1 MRFFVSLEPGG
12 MAEKIGNRYE
22 SSWIT
27 YQLLK
32 LLDEKILYV
41 QVEPLGE
48 DEDAVDVIVGNLD
61 GSRELHQCKI
71 GNVSDNAWSI
81 ATLQSK
87 ELLAKGFQHILSG
100 SKCYKVVSRI
110 GFRLLEDICES
121 ARNSTESSSDFFEYQ
136 IQEISEERRK
146 LFSDLCTRL
155 GLNASEPDDLD
166 KAFQFFKAFE
176 ITQFNE
182 NDIDNELFT
191 LMAEKLIYQPSI
203 QLIHFLQTYP
213 AKCEKLR
220 TLITSHSLKTD
231 LEAHQFSFKTYP
243 SDPNISSVI
252 AALNDEFDHSI
263 EPYLISQ
270 QNIQRPEFST
280 TLDTVNN
287 SPITIIKADAGVGKS
302 AFLLDLK
309 KHYVRSGTI
318 VLPIRLDRRVPEK
331 NLDQFGK
338 DLGFP
343 YSPIACLEKYGKG
356 QEIIILLDQL
366 DALRW
371 TALHSSNALDIC
383 IKMVKEILLLRQHAN
398 ANIKIIMAT
407 RNFEFED
414 DVRLKN
420 WISGLNN
427 DVKQIELK
435 LFESDQIK
443 PYVSQ
448 FEDYDHL
455 NNEQKNILRIPL
467 WLGIYINLA
476 NDLGCAPKFTSK
488 LDLIKGF
495 LDNRFEQLNE
505 SYGIFTADSEDLFNE
520 IIDLM
525 NHSNKLSISSTQLS
539 NGSSKIKRAM
549 ISVGLLSEQNREIS
563 FRHQAIYDYAI
574 GRKLY
579 LLGRTSTENF
589 INELG
594 TRNQQTLLKREH
606 LRYALAMLYE
616 ENENTFCNCIDA
628 VLYHPEIRFHLK
640 SLVFSVLRHIENFKF
655 PLKKLI
661 NKIIDDAEL
670 APNFIRLSC
679 SGTPALVQYL
689 SENHYLSDWLEENG
703 DTQSKALELLSSV
716 SDKAPN
722 LLINELSKF
731 MNQSPE
737 WNQKIYNC
745 LCWNMK
751 NDSDELFDF
760 RMQLIKVGTNS
771 HYIFWDDLTK
781 EYPLRALHLLELMCN
796 EEFHASLNS
805 REEWSDYDTECVE
818 KLAESHSLDVLKVFL
833 PFLDQYFSEPINE
846 DFDTYKWSNEYGT
859 REPLE
864 TFIYKALFILII
876 KASQHMA
883 LQSTELFQLLSPFKK
898 NQNLIFNRIFANAL
912 LNIDI
917 SYADEAIEWLLDNPN
932 DKFKLG
938 NDFEEPVW
946 KLAGKLIEKFSPH
959 CSLNNFEHLQDKIYN
974 SPSDYDLDQ
983 IKWRLEATRKNY
995 YSPYWGKTQYYL
1007 LPKLDLSRISIQTVR
1022 LIGVLNRKFEKYTD
1036 DDLCSKVNSWGGF
1049 VTSPIKTHISNK
1061 AWKKLIISDPNK
1073 FNANR
1078 FKKDCA
1084 EASIHQFS
1092 NTFRS
1097 AVNAE
1102 PKRFAEF
1109 SLTLPTHIHQDYVD
1123 ALFSGLSENNIDQV
1137 PEHLKEHWTPCPIEL
1152 IEQVIDHFTTTDYSR
1167 ELESLLSS
1175 RVQLFSPKYI
1185 ALLEDIAK
1193 HSNDPKSNKLNIYRT
1208 GHSDQLDEIS
1218 SKDLFGN
1225 TINCTR
1231 GRAYRSI
1238 AQKFWEDQEYAV
1250 SHKYLI
1256 ENALKDEH
1264 AAVRMA
1270 TANLLLPMYNYDRNY
1285 AFQKFIELC
1294 QKDIRNT
1301 LSHGYHYY
1309 FNNAFSSEFKEL
1321 FISLVQTMLNSHFE
1335 DVRKEGHKQVIAR
1348 WLFNDLFEVELQQGL
1363 ESKNTE
1369 NLLGYASVINQLL
1382 GDNTKGYDH
1391 TRLKSVFEILV
1402 SADNEDVLKKMGSF
1416 FNQKFWSKQYAKEFF
1431 GIYVHSKALNHN
1443 VYNVLHS
1450 IEESSIG
1457 MAQFS
1462 DLIIIMIQNILKL
1475 KTQELMNNLDTN
1487 AITRVI
1493 QQLYDQAENDDDDET
1508 LGYCLDM
1515 WDELLASNHSFIR
1528 NMTEKLDGGL
1538 LA

>member
-1 MRFFVSLEPGG
+1 MRIFVSLEPGG
-12 MAEKIGNRYE
+12 LAEKIGNRYE

-27 YQLLK
+27 FQLLR
-32 LLDEKILYV
+32 LLDEKISFV
-41 QVEPLGE
+41 QVEPLGD
-48 DEDAVDVIVGNLD
+48 DEDAVDVIIGNLD
-61 GSRELHQCKI
+61 GSKEHHQCKI
-71 GNVSDNAWSI
+71 GEKSVEAWTV
-81 ATLQSK
+81 ATLESK
-87 ELLAKGFQHILSG
+87 KLLTKGFEHILSG
-100 SKCYKVVSRI
+100 SKSYKVISRI

-121 ARNSTESSSDFFEYQ
+121 ARNSTGSSSDFFEHQ
-136 IQEISEERRK
+136 IKDISQDRIK
-146 LFSDLCTRL
+146 LFDELCYRL
-155 GLNASEPDDLD
+155 KLDQTNLRDLD
-166 KAFQFFKAFE
+166 KALLFLQSFE
-176 ITQFNE
+176 IIKFNE
-182 NDIDNELFT
+182 DDTDHELC
-191 LMAEKLIYQPSI
+191 LLLAEKLVYEPAVH
-203 QLIHFLQTYP
+203 LVHFLQTYP
-213 AKCEKLR
+213 VKNNKLR
-220 TLITSHSLKTD
+220 IPITTHLLKTD
-231 LEAHQFSFKTYP
+231 LETHRFSFRPSP
-243 SDPNISSVI
+243 SDPHTSSVI
-252 AALNDEFDHSI
+252 ATLNDEFDHSI

-270 QNIQRPEFST
+270 QNIQRPEFNT

-309 KHYVRSGTI
+309 KHYVRFGTI

-398 ANIKIIMAT
+398 TNIKIIMAT

-505 SYGIFTADSEDLFNE
+505 SYGVSTADSEDLFNE

-525 NHSNKLSISSTQLS
+525 NHSNKLSISLTQLS

-594 TRNQQTLLKREH
+594 SRNQQTLLKREH

-640 SLVFSVLRHIENFKF
+640 SLVFSVLRHIENFKA

-670 APNFIRLSC
+670 AHHFIRLSC

-689 SENHYLSDWLEENG
+689 SESHYLSDWLDEDG

-716 SDKAPN
+716 SDKTPN

-731 MNQSPE
+731 VNQSSE

-760 RMQLIKVGTNS
+760 RIQLIKAGTNS

-781 EYPLRALHLLELMCN
+781 QHPLRALYLLELMCD
-796 EEFHASLNS
+796 EEFHARLNS
-805 REEWSDYDTECVE
+805 REKWSDYDTECVE

-833 PFLDQYFSEPINE
+833 PFLDQYFAKPLIEE
-846 DFDTYKWSNEYGT
+846 FDAYKWSEEYAT
-859 REPLE
+859 RTSLE
-864 TFIYKALFILII
+864 TFIYKALFTLIS
-876 KASQHMA
+876 KASQNMA
-883 LQSTELFQLLSPFKK
+883 LKSTELFQLLSPFKK

-912 LNIDI
+912 VYIDI
-917 SYADEAIEWLLDNPN
+917 NYADEVVEWLLDNPAHKLKLAN
-932 DKFKLG
+932 DS
-938 NDFEEPVW
+938 EEPVW
-946 KLAGKLIEKFSPH
+946 KLAGKLIKKYSPH
-959 CSLNNFEHLQDKIYN
+959 CSLNNFELLQDVIYN
-974 SPSDYDLDQ
+974 SPSDYGVDQ

-1007 LPKLDLSRISIQTVR
+1007 LPKLDPSRISNETAQ

-1036 DDLCSKVNSWGGF
+1036 DDFCSKINSWGGI
-1049 VTSPIKTHISNK
+1049 VTSPIRTHISNK
-1061 AWKKLIISDPNK
+1061 AWKKLITSDPNK
-1073 FNANR
+1073 FKANS
-1078 FKKDCA
+1078 FKKDCT

-1109 SLTLPTHIHQDYVD
+1109 SLTLPTHIHQDYID
-1123 ALFSGLSENNIDQV
+1123 ALYSGLSENNLDQV
-1137 PEHLKEHWTPCPIEL
+1137 PEHLKEYWAPCPIDL
-1152 IEQVIDHFTTTDYSR
+1152 IEQVIDHFSTTTYPR
-1167 ELESLLSS
+1167 ELQRLLSG
-1175 RVQLFSPKYI
+1175 RTKLLSPKHI
-1185 ALLEDIAK
+1185 ELLEDIAK
-1193 HSNDPKSNKLNIYRT
+1193 LADDPLPNSLNIHT
-1208 GHSDQLDEIS
+1208 VGHPDKLDEIS
-1218 SKDLFGN
+1218 SHDLFGN

-1231 GRAYRSI
+1231 GSAYRGL
-1238 AQKFWEDQEYAV
+1238 AEKFWDDQEYAV
-1250 SHKYLI
+1250 SHKYII
-1256 ENALKDEH
+1256 ENALNDEH

-1270 TANLLLPMYNYDRNY
+1270 TADLLLPMYNYDRDY

-1294 QKDIRNT
+1294 QKDIRNA

-1309 FNNAFSSEFKEL
+1309 FNNAFSNEFKEP
-1321 FISLVQTMLNSHFE
+1321 FIALVKMMLNSSFQ

-1348 WLFNDLFEVELQQGL
+1348 WLFNDLFEEELQKSL
-1363 ESKNTE
+1363 DSKNQE
-1369 NLLGYASVINQLL
+1369 SLL
-1382 GDNTKGYDH
+1382 GD
-1391 TRLKSVFEILV
+1391 
-1402 SADNEDVLKKMGSF
+1402 M
-1416 FNQKFWSKQYAKEFF
+1416 
-1431 GIYVHSKALNHN
+1431 
-1443 VYNVLHS
+1443 
-1450 IEESSIG
+1450 
-1457 MAQFS
+1457 
-1462 DLIIIMIQNILKL
+1462 
-1475 KTQELMNNLDTN
+1475 
-1487 AITRVI
+1487 
-1493 QQLYDQAENDDDDET
+1493 
-1508 LGYCLDM
+1508 C
-1515 WDELLASNHSFIR
+1515 
-1528 NMTEKLDGGL
+1528 
-1538 LA
+1538 

>member
-1 MRFFVSLEPGG
+1 MSLEPGG
-12 MAEKIGNRYE
+12 LAEKIGNRYE

-27 YQLLK
+27 FQLLR
-32 LLDEKILYV
+32 LLDEKISFV
-41 QVEPLGE
+41 QVEPLGD
-48 DEDAVDVIVGNLD
+48 DEDAVDVIIGNLD
-61 GSRELHQCKI
+61 GSKEHHQCKI
-71 GNVSDNAWSI
+71 GEKSVEAWTV
-81 ATLQSK
+81 ATLESK
-87 ELLAKGFQHILSG
+87 KLLTKGFEHILSG
-100 SKCYKVVSRI
+100 SKSYKVISRI

-121 ARNSTESSSDFFEYQ
+121 ARNSTGSSSDFFEHQ
-136 IQEISEERRK
+136 IKDISQDRIK
-146 LFSDLCTRL
+146 LFDELCYRL
-155 GLNASEPDDLD
+155 KLDQTNLRDLD
-166 KAFQFFKAFE
+166 KALLFLQSFE
-176 ITQFNE
+176 IIKFNE
-182 NDIDNELFT
+182 DDTDHELC
-191 LMAEKLIYQPSI
+191 LLLAEKLVYEPAVH
-203 QLIHFLQTYP
+203 LVHFLQTYP
-213 AKCEKLR
+213 VKNNKLR
-220 TLITSHSLKTD
+220 IPITTHLLKTD
-231 LEAHQFSFKTYP
+231 LETHRFSFRPSP
-243 SDPNISSVI
+243 SDPHTSSVI
-252 AALNDEFDHSI
+252 ATLNDEFDHSI

-270 QNIQRPEFST
+270 QNIQRPEFNT

-309 KHYVRSGTI
+309 KHYVRFGTI

-398 ANIKIIMAT
+398 TNIKIIMAT

-505 SYGIFTADSEDLFNE
+505 SYGVSTADSEDLFNE

-525 NHSNKLSISSTQLS
+525 NHSNKLSISLTQLS

-594 TRNQQTLLKREH
+594 SRNQQTLLKREH

-640 SLVFSVLRHIENFKF
+640 SLVFSVLRHIENFKA

-670 APNFIRLSC
+670 AHHFIRLSC

-689 SENHYLSDWLEENG
+689 SESHYLSDWLDEDG

-716 SDKAPN
+716 SDKTPN

-731 MNQSPE
+731 VNQSSE

-760 RMQLIKVGTNS
+760 RIQLIKAGTNS

-781 EYPLRALHLLELMCN
+781 QHPLRALYLLELMCD
-796 EEFHASLNS
+796 EEFHARLNS
-805 REEWSDYDTECVE
+805 REKWSDYDTECVE

-833 PFLDQYFSEPINE
+833 PFLDQYFAKPLIEE
-846 DFDTYKWSNEYGT
+846 FDAYKWSEEYAT
-859 REPLE
+859 RTSLE
-864 TFIYKALFILII
+864 TFIYKALFTLIS
-876 KASQHMA
+876 KASQNMA
-883 LQSTELFQLLSPFKK
+883 LKSTELFQLLSPFKK

-912 LNIDI
+912 VYIDI
-917 SYADEAIEWLLDNPN
+917 NYADEVVEWLLDNPAHKLKLAN
-932 DKFKLG
+932 DS
-938 NDFEEPVW
+938 EEPVW
-946 KLAGKLIEKFSPH
+946 KLAGKLIKKYSPH
-959 CSLNNFEHLQDKIYN
+959 CSLNNFELLQDVIYN
-974 SPSDYDLDQ
+974 SPSDYGVDQ

-1007 LPKLDLSRISIQTVR
+1007 LPKLDPSRISNETAQ

-1036 DDLCSKVNSWGGF
+1036 DDFCSKINSWGGI
-1049 VTSPIKTHISNK
+1049 VTSPIRTHISNK
-1061 AWKKLIISDPNK
+1061 AWKKLITSDPNK
-1073 FNANR
+1073 FKANS
-1078 FKKDCA
+1078 FKKDCT

-1109 SLTLPTHIHQDYVD
+1109 SLTLPTHIHQDYID
-1123 ALFSGLSENNIDQV
+1123 ALYSGLSENNLDQV
-1137 PEHLKEHWTPCPIEL
+1137 PEHLKEYWAPCPIDL
-1152 IEQVIDHFTTTDYSR
+1152 IEQVIDHFSTTTYPR
-1167 ELESLLSS
+1167 ELQRLLSG
-1175 RVQLFSPKYI
+1175 RTKLLSPKHI
-1185 ALLEDIAK
+1185 ELLEDIAK
-1193 HSNDPKSNKLNIYRT
+1193 LADDPLPNSLNIHT
-1208 GHSDQLDEIS
+1208 VGHPDKLDEIS
-1218 SKDLFGN
+1218 SHDLFGN

-1231 GRAYRSI
+1231 GSAYRGL
-1238 AQKFWEDQEYAV
+1238 AEKFWDDQEYAV
-1250 SHKYLI
+1250 SHKYII
-1256 ENALKDEH
+1256 ENALNDEH

-1270 TANLLLPMYNYDRNY
+1270 TADLLLPMYNYDRDY

-1294 QKDIRNT
+1294 QKDIRNA

-1309 FNNAFSSEFKEL
+1309 FNNAFSNEFKEP
-1321 FISLVQTMLNSHFE
+1321 FIALVKMMLNSSFQ

-1348 WLFNDLFEVELQQGL
+1348 WLFNDLFEEELQKSL
-1363 ESKNTE
+1363 DSKNQE
-1369 NLLGYASVINQLL
+1369 SLL
-1382 GDNTKGYDH
+1382 GD
-1391 TRLKSVFEILV
+1391 
-1402 SADNEDVLKKMGSF
+1402 M
-1416 FNQKFWSKQYAKEFF
+1416 
-1431 GIYVHSKALNHN
+1431 
-1443 VYNVLHS
+1443 
-1450 IEESSIG
+1450 
-1457 MAQFS
+1457 
-1462 DLIIIMIQNILKL
+1462 
-1475 KTQELMNNLDTN
+1475 
-1487 AITRVI
+1487 
-1493 QQLYDQAENDDDDET
+1493 
-1508 LGYCLDM
+1508 C
-1515 WDELLASNHSFIR
+1515 
-1528 NMTEKLDGGL
+1528 
-1538 LA
+1538 

>member
-1 MRFFVSLEPGG
+1 MSLEPGG
-12 MAEKIGNRYE
+12 LAEKIGNRYE

-27 YQLLK
+27 FQLLR
-32 LLDEKILYV
+32 LLDEKISFV
-41 QVEPLGE
+41 QVEPLGD
-48 DEDAVDVIVGNLD
+48 DEDAVDVIIGNLD
-61 GSRELHQCKI
+61 GSKEHHQCKI
-71 GNVSDNAWSI
+71 GEKSVEAWTV
-81 ATLQSK
+81 ATLESK
-87 ELLAKGFQHILSG
+87 KLLTKGFEHILSG
-100 SKCYKVVSRI
+100 SKSYKVISRI

-121 ARNSTESSSDFFEYQ
+121 ARNSTGSSSDFFEHQ
-136 IQEISEERRK
+136 IKDISQDRIK
-146 LFSDLCTRL
+146 LFDELCYRL
-155 GLNASEPDDLD
+155 KLDQTNLRDLD
-166 KAFQFFKAFE
+166 KALLFLQSFE
-176 ITQFNE
+176 IIKFNE
-182 NDIDNELFT
+182 DDTDHELC
-191 LMAEKLIYQPSI
+191 LLLAEKLVYEPAVH
-203 QLIHFLQTYP
+203 LVHFLQTYP
-213 AKCEKLR
+213 VKNNKLR
-220 TLITSHSLKTD
+220 IPITTHLLKTD
-231 LEAHQFSFKTYP
+231 LETHRFSFRPSP
-243 SDPNISSVI
+243 SDPHTSSVI
-252 AALNDEFDHSI
+252 ATLNDEFDHSI

-270 QNIQRPEFST
+270 KNIQRPEFNT

-309 KHYVRSGTI
+309 KHYVRFGTI

-398 ANIKIIMAT
+398 TNIKIIMAT

-505 SYGIFTADSEDLFNE
+505 SYGVSTADSEDLFNE

-525 NHSNKLSISSTQLS
+525 NHSNKLSISLTQLS

-594 TRNQQTLLKREH
+594 SRNQQTLLKREH

-640 SLVFSVLRHIENFKF
+640 SLVFSVLRHIENFKA

-670 APNFIRLSC
+670 AHHFIRLSC

-689 SENHYLSDWLEENG
+689 SESHYLSDWLDEDG

-716 SDKAPN
+716 SDKTPN

-731 MNQSPE
+731 VNQSSE

-760 RMQLIKVGTNS
+760 RIQLIKAGTNS

-781 EYPLRALHLLELMCN
+781 QHPLRALYLLELMCD
-796 EEFHASLNS
+796 EEFHARLNS
-805 REEWSDYDTECVE
+805 REKWSDYDTECVE

-833 PFLDQYFSEPINE
+833 PFLDQYFAKPLIEE
-846 DFDTYKWSNEYGT
+846 FDAYKWSEEYAT
-859 REPLE
+859 RTSLE
-864 TFIYKALFILII
+864 TFIYKALFTLIS
-876 KASQHMA
+876 KASQNMA
-883 LQSTELFQLLSPFKK
+883 LKSTELFQLLSPFKK

-912 LNIDI
+912 VYIDI
-917 SYADEAIEWLLDNPN
+917 NYADEVVEWLLDNPAHKLKLAN
-932 DKFKLG
+932 DS
-938 NDFEEPVW
+938 EEPVW
-946 KLAGKLIEKFSPH
+946 KLAGKLIKKYSPH
-959 CSLNNFEHLQDKIYN
+959 CSLNNFELLQDVIYN
-974 SPSDYDLDQ
+974 SPSDYGVDQ
-983 IKWRLEATRKNY
+983 IKWRLEETRKNY

-1007 LPKLDLSRISIQTVR
+1007 LPKLDPSRISNETAQ

-1036 DDLCSKVNSWGGF
+1036 DDFCSKINSWGGI
-1049 VTSPIKTHISNK
+1049 VTSPIRTHISNK
-1061 AWKKLIISDPNK
+1061 AWKKLITSDPNK
-1073 FNANR
+1073 FKANS
-1078 FKKDCA
+1078 FKKDCT

-1109 SLTLPTHIHQDYVD
+1109 SLTLPTHIHQDYID
-1123 ALFSGLSENNIDQV
+1123 ALYSGLSENNLDQV
-1137 PEHLKEHWTPCPIEL
+1137 PEHLKEYWAPCPIDL
-1152 IEQVIDHFTTTDYSR
+1152 IEQVIDHFSTTTYPR
-1167 ELESLLSS
+1167 ELQRLLSG
-1175 RVQLFSPKYI
+1175 RTKLLSPKHI
-1185 ALLEDIAK
+1185 ELLEDIAK
-1193 HSNDPKSNKLNIYRT
+1193 LADDPLPNSLNIHT
-1208 GHSDQLDEIS
+1208 VGHPDKLDEIS
-1218 SKDLFGN
+1218 SHDLFGN

-1231 GRAYRSI
+1231 GSAYRGL
-1238 AQKFWEDQEYAV
+1238 AEKFWDDQEYAV
-1250 SHKYLI
+1250 SHKYII
-1256 ENALKDEH
+1256 ENALNDEH

-1270 TANLLLPMYNYDRNY
+1270 TADLLLPMYNYDRDY

-1294 QKDIRNT
+1294 QKDIRNA

-1309 FNNAFSSEFKEL
+1309 FNNAFSNEFKEP
-1321 FISLVQTMLNSHFE
+1321 FIALVKMMLNSSFQ

-1348 WLFNDLFEVELQQGL
+1348 WLFNDLFEEELQKSL
-1363 ESKNTE
+1363 DSKNQE
-1369 NLLGYASVINQLL
+1369 SLLGYASVITQFL
-1382 GDNTKGYDH
+1382 GDDTKGYDH
-1391 TRLKSVFEILV
+1391 SKMKQIFEILV
-1402 SADNEDVLKKMGSF
+1402 NSKNEEILKKMGRF
-1416 FNQKFWSKQYAKEFF
+1416 FNQKFWSKRYAREFF
-1431 GIYVHSKALNHN
+1431 KMYIQSNALDHN

-1450 IEESSIG
+1450 IEGNSIG

-1462 DLIIIMIQNILKL
+1462 DLIIIMIKNILKL
-1475 KTQELMNNLDTN
+1475 KTQDLMSNLDTD

-1528 NMTEKLDGGL
+1528 NMTEKLDQGL
-1538 LA
+1538 LN

>member
-1 MRFFVSLEPGG
+1 MSLEPGG

-27 YQLLK
+27 FQLFR
-32 LLDEKILYV
+32 LLDEKISYV
-41 QVEPLGE
+41 QVEPVGE

-61 GSRELHQCKI
+61 GSKEHHQCKI
-71 GNVSDNAWSI
+71 GQKSVEAWTI
-81 ATLQSK
+81 ATLESK
-87 ELLAKGFQHILSG
+87 ELLTKGFEHILSG
-100 SKCYKVVSRI
+100 SKSYKVISRI

-121 ARNSTESSSDFFEYQ
+121 SRNSTDSSLDFFEHQ
-136 IQEISEERRK
+136 IKISHDRIK
-146 LFSDLCTRL
+146 LFDELCKRL
-155 GLNASEPDDLD
+155 KLDQSKSEDLD
-166 KAFQFFKAFE
+166 KALHFLKCFE
-176 ITQFNE
+176 IRQFNE
-182 NDIDNELFT
+182 DDTDHEMCIL
-191 LMAEKLIYQPSI
+191 LAEKLVYGPPIH
-203 QLIHFLQTYP
+203 LVHFLQTYP
-213 AKCEKLR
+213 VKCNKLR
-220 TLITSHSLKTD
+220 EKITTHLLKTN
-231 LEAHQFSFKTYP
+231 LENQSFTFRPSP
-243 SDPNISSVI
+243 SDPHTSSVI
-252 AALNDEFDHSI
+252 RTLNDEFDQSI
-263 EPYLISQ
+263 EPYLISLN
-270 QNIQRPEFST
+270 NIHRTEFTST
-280 TLDTVNN
+280 VDAINS
-287 SPITIIKADAGVGKS
+287 SPITLIKADAGVGKS
-302 AFLLDLK
+302 VFLFHLK
-309 KHYVRSGTI
+309 KHFIRSGAI
-318 VLPIRLDRRVPEK
+318 ILPIRLDRRVPEK
-331 NLDQFGK
+331 NINQFGE
-338 DLGFP
+338 DLGFSC
-343 YSPIACLEKYGKG
+343 SPIYCLEKYSLG
-356 QEIIILLDQL
+356 QEVVVILDQL

-383 IKMVKEILLLRQHAN
+383 MTMVKEILLLRNHTN

-407 RNFEFED
+407 RNFELED
-414 DVRLKN
+414 DVRLKG
-420 WISGLNN
+420 WVSGLKN

-443 PYVSQ
+443 PYISQ
-448 FEDYDHL
+448 FEDYDKL
-455 NNEQKNILRIPL
+455 SDEQKNILRIPL

-488 LDLIKGF
+488 LDLIKVF

-505 SYGIFTADSEDLFNE
+505 SYGISTADSEDLFNE

-616 ENENTFCNCIDA
+616 KNENTFCNCIDA

-689 SENHYLSDWLEENG
+689 SESHYLSDWLDEDG

-716 SDKAPN
+716 SDKTPN

-731 MNQSPE
+731 VNQSSE

-751 NDSDELFDF
+751 NDSDELSDF
-760 RMQLIKVGTNS
+760 RIQLIKAGTNS

-781 EYPLRALHLLELMCN
+781 QHPLRALYLLELMCD
-796 EEFHASLNS
+796 EEFHARLNS
-805 REEWSDYDTECVE
+805 REKWSDYDTECVE
-818 KLAESHSLDVLKVFL
+818 KLADSHSLDVLKVFL
-833 PFLDQYFSEPINE
+833 PFLNRYFAKPLIDE
-846 DFDTYKWSNEYGT
+846 FDAYKWSEEYAT
-859 REPLE
+859 RTSLE
-864 TFIYKALFILII
+864 TFIYKALFTLVI
-876 KASQHMA
+876 KATQNMA
-883 LQSTELFQLLSPFKK
+883 LQSTELFQLLIPLK
-898 NQNLIFNRIFANAL
+898 NNSNLIFNRIYANAL
-912 LNIDI
+912 LNLDIDH
-917 SYADEAIEWLLDNPN
+917 ADFVIEWLLDNSIG
-932 DKFKLG
+932 KFKLG
-938 NDFEEPVW
+938 NDNEEPVW

-959 CSLNNFEHLQDKIYN
+959 CNQKNFEQLENTIYYF
-974 SPSDYDLDQ
+974 PPDYELEE
-983 IKWRLEATRKNY
+983 IRWRLEATRTNRY
-995 YSPYWGKTQYYL
+995 IPYWGKTQYHL
-1007 LPKLDLSRISIQTVR
+1007 LPKLDLSRISKMSKQ
-1022 LIGVLNRKFEKYTD
+1022 LITILNRKYEDYTEND
-1036 DDLCSKVNSWGGF
+1036 FCHKSNSMAGF
-1049 VTSPIKTHISNK
+1049 VRSPIKNYFMLSNK
-1061 AWKKLIISDPNK
+1061 AWKKLITSAVDKFSDTK
-1073 FNANR
+1073 FRA
-1078 FKKDCA
+1078 DCT

-1092 NTFRS
+1092 NNFRS
-1097 AVNAE
+1097 VVNAE
-1102 PKRFAEF
+1102 PKRFTEF
-1109 SLTLPTHIHQDYVD
+1109 SLTLPTHIHQDYID

-1137 PEHLKEHWTPCPIEL
+1137 PEHLKEHWAPCPIEL
-1152 IEQVIDHFTTTDYSR
+1152 IEQVIDHFTTTHYSR
-1167 ELESLLSS
+1167 GLESLLSS
-1175 RVQLFSPKYI
+1175 RVQLFSQKYI
-1185 ALLEDIAK
+1185 VLLEDIAK
-1193 HSNDPKSNKLNIYRT
+1193 SSDDPKSNKLNVYRT
-1208 GHSDQLDEIS
+1208 GHPDELDEIS

-1231 GRAYRSI
+1231 GRAYRSL
-1238 AQKFWEDQEYAV
+1238 AQKFWSDEAYAL
-1250 SHKYLI
+1250 SHKYII

-1402 SADNEDVLKKMGSF
+1402 SADNEDVLKKMGRF
-1416 FNQKFWSKQYAKEFF
+1416 FNQRFWSKRYAREFF
-1431 GIYVHSKALNHN
+1431 EIYVQSKALNHN
-1443 VYNVLHS
+1443 IYNVLHS

-1462 DLIIIMIQNILKL
+1462 DLIIIMTQNILKL
-1475 KTQELMNNLDTN
+1475 KTQDLMSNLDTD

-1493 QQLYDQAENDDDDET
+1493 QQLYDQAENDQDDET
-1508 LGYCLDM
+1508 LSYCLDM

>member
-1 MRFFVSLEPGG
+1 VSLEPGG
-12 MAEKIGNRYE
+12 LAEKIGNRYE

-27 YQLLK
+27 FQLFR
-32 LLDEKILYV
+32 LLDEKISYV

-61 GSRELHQCKI
+61 GSKEHHQCKI
-71 GNVSDNAWSI
+71 GQKSVEAWTI
-81 ATLQSK
+81 ATLESK
-87 ELLAKGFQHILSG
+87 ELLTKGFEHILSG
-100 SKCYKVVSRI
+100 SKSYKVISRI

-121 ARNSTESSSDFFEYQ
+121 ARNSTDSSLDFFEHQ
-136 IQEISEERRK
+136 IKISQDRIK
-146 LFSDLCTRL
+146 LFDELCKRL
-155 GLNASEPDDLD
+155 KLDQTKSDDLD
-166 KAFQFFKAFE
+166 KALHFLKCFE
-176 ITQFNE
+176 IRQFNE
-182 NDIDNELFT
+182 DDTDHEMCIL
-191 LMAEKLIYQPSI
+191 LAEKLVYESPVH
-203 QLIHFLQTYP
+203 LVHFLQTYP
-213 AKCEKLR
+213 VKCNKLR
-220 TLITSHSLKTD
+220 EKITTHLLKTD
-231 LEAHQFSFKTYP
+231 LGNQSFSFRPSP
-243 SDPNISSVI
+243 SDPHTSSVI
-252 AALNDEFDHSI
+252 RTLNDEFDQSI
-263 EPYLISQ
+263 EPYLISLN
-270 QNIQRPEFST
+270 NIQRTEFT
-280 TLDTVNN
+280 NTVDAINS
-287 SPITIIKADAGVGKS
+287 SPITLIKADAGVGKS

-309 KHYVRSGTI
+309 KHFTRSGAI
-318 VLPIRLDRRVPEK
+318 ILPIRLDRRVPEK
-331 NLDQFGK
+331 NINQFGE

-343 YSPIACLEKYGKG
+343 CSPIHCLEKYSQG
-356 QEIIILLDQL
+356 QEVVVILDQL

-371 TALHSSNALDIC
+371 TAIHSSNALDIC
-383 IKMVKEILLLRQHAN
+383 MKMVKEILLLRHHIN
-398 ANIKIIMAT
+398 ASIKIIMAT
-407 RNFEFED
+407 RNFELED
-414 DVRLKN
+414 DVRLKG
-420 WISGLNN
+420 WVSGLAN

-435 LFESDQIK
+435 LFESDQIR
-443 PYVSQ
+443 PYISQ
-448 FEDYDHL
+448 FEDYDKL
-455 NNEQKNILRIPL
+455 SNEQKNILKIPL

-476 NDLGCAPKFTSK
+476 NDLGEAPKFTTK
-488 LDLIKGF
+488 LDLIKF
-495 LDNRFEQLNE
+495 FIDDRFTQLTD
-505 SYGIFTADSEDLFNE
+505 SHGISIADSENFFNE

-549 ISVGLLSEQNREIS
+549 ISVGLLSEQNRKIS

-579 LLGRTSTENF
+579 LLGRTSTDNF

-594 TRNQQTLLKREH
+594 SRNQQTLLKREH

-616 ENENTFCNCIDA
+616 ENENIFCNCIDA

-640 SLVFSVLRHIENFKF
+640 SLVFSILRHIENFKA

-661 NKIIDDAEL
+661 NKIIDDTEL

-689 SENHYLSDWLEENG
+689 SESHYLSDWLDEDG
-703 DTQSKALELLSSV
+703 DTQSKALELLSSL

-760 RMQLIKVGTNS
+760 RMQLIKAGANS
-771 HYIFWDDLTK
+771 HYIFWGDLTK

-796 EEFHASLNS
+796 EEFHARLNS
-805 REEWSDYDTECVE
+805 REKWSDYDTECVE

-833 PFLDQYFSEPINE
+833 PFLDQYFAKPLIEE
-846 DFDTYKWSNEYGT
+846 FDAYKWSEEYAT
-859 REPLE
+859 RTSLE
-864 TFIYKALFILII
+864 TFIYKALFTLIS
-876 KASQHMA
+876 KASQNMA

-912 LNIDI
+912 LYIDI
-917 SYADEAIEWLLDNPN
+917 NYADEVVEWLLDNPAHKLKLAN
-932 DKFKLG
+932 DS
-938 NDFEEPVW
+938 EEPVW
-946 KLAGKLIEKFSPH
+946 KLAGKLIKKYSPH
-959 CSLNNFEHLQDKIYN
+959 CSLNNFEHLQDVIYN
-974 SPSDYDLDQ
+974 SPSDYDLVQ
-983 IKWRLEATRKNY
+983 IKWRLEATRKSY
-995 YSPYWGKTQYYL
+995 YTPYWGKTQYYL
-1007 LPKLDLSRISIQTVR
+1007 LPKLDPSRISNETAQ

-1036 DDLCSKVNSWGGF
+1036 DDFCSKINSWGGI
-1049 VTSPIKTHISNK
+1049 VTSPIRTHISNK
-1061 AWKKLIISDPNK
+1061 AWEKLIISDPNK

-1078 FKKDCA
+1078 FKKDCT

-1092 NTFRS
+1092 HTFRS

-1109 SLTLPTHIHQDYVD
+1109 SLTLPTHIHHDYID

-1137 PEHLKEHWTPCPIEL
+1137 PEYLKEHWAPCPIVL
-1152 IEQVIDHFTTTDYSR
+1152 IEQVIDHFRTPDYSR
-1167 ELESLLSS
+1167 GLESLLSS
-1175 RVQLFSPKYI
+1175 RVQQFSTKYI

-1193 HSNDPKSNKLNIYRT
+1193 SSDDPKSNKLNIYRT
-1208 GHSDQLDEIS
+1208 AHSDQLDEIS

-1231 GRAYRSI
+1231 GRAYRSL
-1238 AQKFWEDQEYAV
+1238 AQKFWNDQEYAL
-1250 SHKYLI
+1250 SHKYII
-1256 ENALKDEH
+1256 ENALNDEH

-1285 AFQKFIELC
+1285 AFQKFTELC

-1309 FNNAFSSEFKEL
+1309 FNNAFSSEFKEP
-1321 FISLVQTMLNSHFE
+1321 FITLVKMMLNSSFQ

-1348 WLFNDLFEVELQQGL
+1348 WLFNDLFEEELQLGPD
-1363 ESKNTE
+1363 SKNQE
-1369 NLLGYASVINQLL
+1369 SLLGYTSVINQLL
-1382 GDNTKGYDH
+1382 GDDTTGYDYS
-1391 TRLKSVFEILV
+1391 KMKQIFEFLV
-1402 SADNEDVLKKMGSF
+1402 NSENEEILKKMGRF
-1416 FNQKFWSKQYAKEFF
+1416 FNQKFWSKRYAKEFF
-1431 GIYVHSKALNHN
+1431 EMYIQSNALDHN

-1450 IEESSIG
+1450 IEENSIG

-1475 KTQELMNNLDTN
+1475 KTQDLMSNLDTD

-1528 NMTEKLDGGL
+1528 NMTEKLDQGL
-1538 LA
+1538 LN

>member
-1 MRFFVSLEPGG
+1 MS
-12 MAEKIGNRYE
+12 
-22 SSWIT
+22 
-27 YQLLK
+27 
-32 LLDEKILYV
+32 
-41 QVEPLGE
+41 
-48 DEDAVDVIVGNLD
+48 
-61 GSRELHQCKI
+61 C
-71 GNVSDNAWSI
+71 
-81 ATLQSK
+81 
-87 ELLAKGFQHILSG
+87 
-100 SKCYKVVSRI
+100 
-110 GFRLLEDICES
+110 
-121 ARNSTESSSDFFEYQ
+121 TE
-136 IQEISEERRK
+136 
-146 LFSDLCTRL
+146 
-155 GLNASEPDDLD
+155 
-166 KAFQFFKAFE
+166 
-176 ITQFNE
+176 
-182 NDIDNELFT
+182 
-191 LMAEKLIYQPSI
+191 
-203 QLIHFLQTYP
+203 
-213 AKCEKLR
+213 
-220 TLITSHSLKTD
+220 
-231 LEAHQFSFKTYP
+231 
-243 SDPNISSVI
+243 
-252 AALNDEFDHSI
+252 
-263 EPYLISQ
+263 
-270 QNIQRPEFST
+270 
-280 TLDTVNN
+280 
-287 SPITIIKADAGVGKS
+287 
-302 AFLLDLK
+302 
-309 KHYVRSGTI
+309 
-318 VLPIRLDRRVPEK
+318 
-331 NLDQFGK
+331 
-338 DLGFP
+338 
-343 YSPIACLEKYGKG
+343 
-356 QEIIILLDQL
+356 
-366 DALRW
+366 
-371 TALHSSNALDIC
+371 
-383 IKMVKEILLLRQHAN
+383 
-398 ANIKIIMAT
+398 
-407 RNFEFED
+407 
-414 DVRLKN
+414 
-420 WISGLNN
+420 
-427 DVKQIELK
+427 
-435 LFESDQIK
+435 
-443 PYVSQ
+443 
-448 FEDYDHL
+448 
-455 NNEQKNILRIPL
+455 
-467 WLGIYINLA
+467 
-476 NDLGCAPKFTSK
+476 
-488 LDLIKGF
+488 
-495 LDNRFEQLNE
+495 
-505 SYGIFTADSEDLFNE
+505 
-520 IIDLM
+520 
-525 NHSNKLSISSTQLS
+525 
-539 NGSSKIKRAM
+539 
-549 ISVGLLSEQNREIS
+549 
-563 FRHQAIYDYAI
+563 
-574 GRKLY
+574 
-579 LLGRTSTENF
+579 
-589 INELG
+589 
-594 TRNQQTLLKREH
+594 
-606 LRYALAMLYE
+606 
-616 ENENTFCNCIDA
+616 
-628 VLYHPEIRFHLK
+628 
-640 SLVFSVLRHIENFKF
+640 
-655 PLKKLI
+655 
-661 NKIIDDAEL
+661 
-670 APNFIRLSC
+670 PNFIRLSC

-689 SENHYLSDWLEENG
+689 SENHYLSDWLEEND

-876 KASQHMA
+876 KASQNMA

-932 DKFKLG
+932 YKFKLG

-946 KLAGKLIEKFSPH
+946 KLAGKLIEKYSPH

-1007 LPKLDLSRISIQTVR
+1007 LPKLDLSRISIQTFR

-1049 VTSPIKTHISNK
+1049 VTSPIKTHISDK

-1078 FKKDCA
+1078 FKKDCT

-1208 GHSDQLDEIS
+1208 GHSDQLDELS

-1250 SHKYLI
+1250 SHKYII

-1538 LA
+1538 LV

>member
-1 MRFFVSLEPGG
+1 MSLEPGG
-12 MAEKIGNRYE
+12 LAEKIGNRYE

-27 YQLLK
+27 FQLLR
-32 LLDEKILYV
+32 LLDEKISFV
-41 QVEPLGE
+41 QVEPLGD
-48 DEDAVDVIVGNLD
+48 DEDAVDVIIGNLD
-61 GSRELHQCKI
+61 GSKEHHQCKI
-71 GNVSDNAWSI
+71 GEKSVEAWTV
-81 ATLQSK
+81 ATLESK
-87 ELLAKGFQHILSG
+87 KLLTKGFEHILSG
-100 SKCYKVVSRI
+100 SKSYKVISRI

-121 ARNSTESSSDFFEYQ
+121 ARNSTGSSSDFFEHQ
-136 IQEISEERRK
+136 IKDISQDRIK
-146 LFSDLCTRL
+146 LFDELCYRL
-155 GLNASEPDDLD
+155 KLDQTNLRDLD
-166 KAFQFFKAFE
+166 KALLFLQSFE
-176 ITQFNE
+176 IIKFNE
-182 NDIDNELFT
+182 DDTDHELC
-191 LMAEKLIYQPSI
+191 LLLAEKLVYEPAVH
-203 QLIHFLQTYP
+203 LVHFLQTYP
-213 AKCEKLR
+213 VKNNKLR
-220 TLITSHSLKTD
+220 IPITTHLLKTD
-231 LEAHQFSFKTYP
+231 LETHRFSFRPSP
-243 SDPNISSVI
+243 SDPHTSSVI
-252 AALNDEFDHSI
+252 ATLNDEFDHSI

-270 QNIQRPEFST
+270 QNIQRPEFNT

-309 KHYVRSGTI
+309 KHYVRFGTI

-398 ANIKIIMAT
+398 TNIKIIMAT

-505 SYGIFTADSEDLFNE
+505 SYGVSTADSEDLFNE

-525 NHSNKLSISSTQLS
+525 NHSNKLSISLTQLS

-594 TRNQQTLLKREH
+594 SRNQQTLLKREH

-640 SLVFSVLRHIENFKF
+640 SLVFSVLRHIENFKA

-670 APNFIRLSC
+670 AHHFIRLSC

-689 SENHYLSDWLEENG
+689 SESHYLSDWLDEDG

-716 SDKAPN
+716 SDKTPN

-731 MNQSPE
+731 VNQSSE

-760 RMQLIKVGTNS
+760 RIQLIKAGTNS

-781 EYPLRALHLLELMCN
+781 QHPLRALYLLELMCD
-796 EEFHASLNS
+796 EEFHARLNS
-805 REEWSDYDTECVE
+805 REKWSDYDTECVE

-833 PFLDQYFSEPINE
+833 PFLDQYFAKPLIEE
-846 DFDTYKWSNEYGT
+846 FDAYKWSEEYAT
-859 REPLE
+859 RTSLE
-864 TFIYKALFILII
+864 TFIYKALFTLIS
-876 KASQHMA
+876 KASQNMA
-883 LQSTELFQLLSPFKK
+883 LKSTELFQLLSPFKK

-912 LNIDI
+912 VYIDI
-917 SYADEAIEWLLDNPN
+917 NYADEVVEWLLDNPAHKLKLAN
-932 DKFKLG
+932 DS
-938 NDFEEPVW
+938 EEPVW
-946 KLAGKLIEKFSPH
+946 KLAGKLIKKYSPH
-959 CSLNNFEHLQDKIYN
+959 CSLNNFELLQDVIYN
-974 SPSDYDLDQ
+974 SPSDYGVDQ

-1007 LPKLDLSRISIQTVR
+1007 LPKLDPSRISNETAQ

-1036 DDLCSKVNSWGGF
+1036 DDFCSKINSWGGI
-1049 VTSPIKTHISNK
+1049 VTSPIRTHISNK
-1061 AWKKLIISDPNK
+1061 AWKKLITSDPNK
-1073 FNANR
+1073 FKANS
-1078 FKKDCA
+1078 FKKDCT

-1109 SLTLPTHIHQDYVD
+1109 SLTLPTHIHQDYID
-1123 ALFSGLSENNIDQV
+1123 ALYSGLSENNLDQV
-1137 PEHLKEHWTPCPIEL
+1137 PEHLKEYWAPCPIDL
-1152 IEQVIDHFTTTDYSR
+1152 IEQVIDHFSTTTYPR
-1167 ELESLLSS
+1167 ELQRLLSG
-1175 RVQLFSPKYI
+1175 RTKLLSPKHI
-1185 ALLEDIAK
+1185 ELLEDIAK
-1193 HSNDPKSNKLNIYRT
+1193 LADDPLPNSLNIHT
-1208 GHSDQLDEIS
+1208 VGHPDKLDEIS
-1218 SKDLFGN
+1218 SHDLFGN

-1231 GRAYRSI
+1231 GSAYRGL
-1238 AQKFWEDQEYAV
+1238 AEKFWDDQEYAV
-1250 SHKYLI
+1250 SHKYII
-1256 ENALKDEH
+1256 ENALNDEH

-1270 TANLLLPMYNYDRNY
+1270 TADLLLPMYNYDRDY

-1294 QKDIRNT
+1294 QKDIRNA

-1309 FNNAFSSEFKEL
+1309 FNNAFSNEFKEP
-1321 FISLVQTMLNSHFE
+1321 FIALVKMMLNSSFQ

-1348 WLFNDLFEVELQQGL
+1348 WLFNDLFEEELQKSL
-1363 ESKNTE
+1363 DSKNQE
-1369 NLLGYASVINQLL
+1369 SLLGYASVITQFL
-1382 GDNTKGYDH
+1382 GDDTKGYDH
-1391 TRLKSVFEILV
+1391 SKMKQIFEILV
-1402 SADNEDVLKKMGSF
+1402 NSKNEEILKKMGRF
-1416 FNQKFWSKQYAKEFF
+1416 FNQKFWSKRYAREFF
-1431 GIYVHSKALNHN
+1431 KMYIQSNALDHN

-1450 IEESSIG
+1450 IEGNSIG

-1462 DLIIIMIQNILKL
+1462 DLIIIMIKNILKL
-1475 KTQELMNNLDTN
+1475 KTQDLMSNLDTD

-1528 NMTEKLDGGL
+1528 NMTEKLDQGL
-1538 LA
+1538 LN

>member
-1 MRFFVSLEPGG
+1 
-12 MAEKIGNRYE
+12 MA
-22 SSWIT
+22 
-27 YQLLK
+27 
-32 LLDEKILYV
+32 
-41 QVEPLGE
+41 
-48 DEDAVDVIVGNLD
+48 
-61 GSRELHQCKI
+61 
-71 GNVSDNAWSI
+71 
-81 ATLQSK
+81 
-87 ELLAKGFQHILSG
+87 
-100 SKCYKVVSRI
+100 RI
-110 GFRLLEDICES
+110 
-121 ARNSTESSSDFFEYQ
+121 
-136 IQEISEERRK
+136 
-146 LFSDLCTRL
+146 
-155 GLNASEPDDLD
+155 
-166 KAFQFFKAFE
+166 
-176 ITQFNE
+176 
-182 NDIDNELFT
+182 
-191 LMAEKLIYQPSI
+191 
-203 QLIHFLQTYP
+203 
-213 AKCEKLR
+213 R
-220 TLITSHSLKTD
+220 T
-231 LEAHQFSFKTYP
+231 
-243 SDPNISSVI
+243 
-252 AALNDEFDHSI
+252 LNDEFDQSI
-263 EPYLISQ
+263 EPYLISLN
-270 QNIQRPEFST
+270 NIQRTEFT
-280 TLDTVNN
+280 NTVDAINS
-287 SPITIIKADAGVGKS
+287 SPITLIKADAGVGKS
-302 AFLLDLK
+302 AFLLELK
-309 KHYVRSGTI
+309 KHFTRSGAI
-318 VLPIRLDRRVPEK
+318 ILPIRLDRRVPEK

-338 DLGFP
+338 NLGFP
-343 YSPIACLEKYGKG
+343 YSPIACLERYGKG

-455 NNEQKNILRIPL
+455 NNQQKNILRIPL

-505 SYGIFTADSEDLFNE
+505 SYAISIANSGNFFNE
-520 IIDLM
+520 IINLM
-525 NHSNKLSISSTQLS
+525 NQANKFSVSSTQLS
-539 NGSSKIKRAM
+539 NGSSEIKSAM
-549 ISVGLLSEQNREIS
+549 ISVGLLTEQNREIS

-574 GRKLY
+574 GKKLY
-579 LLGRTSTENF
+579 SLGRDSSEDF

-594 TRNQQTLLKREH
+594 SRNQQTLLKREH

-616 ENENTFCNCIDA
+616 ADERAFCNCIE
-628 VLYHPEIRFHLK
+628 VILFHSEIRFHLK
-640 SLVFSVLRHIENFKF
+640 SLVFSVLRHIENFKV

-661 NKIIDDAEL
+661 NKIIDDTEL
-670 APNFIRLSC
+670 APHFIRLSC

-689 SENHYLSDWLEENG
+689 SENHYLSDWLDADG
-703 DTQSKALELLSSV
+703 DMQSKALELLSSV

-731 MNQSPE
+731 MNQSSE
-737 WNQKIYNC
+737 WNQKIYNS

-751 NDSDELFDF
+751 NDSDELFDL

-781 EYPLRALHLLELMCN
+781 EHPLRALHLLELMCN
-796 EEFHASLNS
+796 EEFHARPNS
-805 REEWSDYDTECVE
+805 REKWSDYDTECVE
-818 KLAESHSLDVLKVFL
+818 TLAESHSLDVLKVFL

-846 DFDTYKWSNEYGT
+846 DFDNYKWSNEYGT

-876 KASQHMA
+876 KASQNMA

-932 DKFKLG
+932 YKFKLG

-946 KLAGKLIEKFSPH
+946 KLAGKLIEKYSPH

-1078 FKKDCA
+1078 FKKDCT

-1092 NTFRS
+1092 NNFRS
-1097 AVNAE
+1097 VVNAE

-1109 SLTLPTHIHQDYVD
+1109 SLTLPTHIHQDYID

-1137 PEHLKEHWTPCPIEL
+1137 PEHLKEHWAPCPIEL

-1167 ELESLLSS
+1167 GLESLLSS
-1175 RVQLFSPKYI
+1175 RVQLFSQKYI
-1185 ALLEDIAK
+1185 VLLEDIAK
-1193 HSNDPKSNKLNIYRT
+1193 SSDDPKSNKLNIYRT
-1208 GHSDQLDEIS
+1208 GHPDELDEIS

-1231 GRAYRSI
+1231 GRAYRSL
-1238 AQKFWEDQEYAV
+1238 AQKFWSDEAYAL

-1256 ENALKDEH
+1256 ENALSDEH

-1270 TANLLLPMYNYDRNY
+1270 TADLLLPMYNYDRDY

-1309 FNNAFSSEFKEL
+1309 FNNAFSSEFKEP
-1321 FISLVQTMLNSHFE
+1321 FITLVKMMLNSSFQ

-1348 WLFNDLFEVELQQGL
+1348 WLFNDLFEEELQKSL
-1363 ESKNTE
+1363 DSKNQDS
-1369 NLLGYASVINQLL
+1369 LLGYASVINQLL
-1382 GDNTKGYDH
+1382 GDDTKGYDH
-1391 TRLKSVFEILV
+1391 SKMKQLFEILIN
-1402 SADNEDVLKKMGSF
+1402 SENEEILKKMGRF
-1416 FNQKFWSKQYAKEFF
+1416 FNQKFWSKRYARDFF
-1431 GIYVHSKALNHN
+1431 EMYVQSNALNHN
-1443 VYNVLHS
+1443 IYNVLHS

-1475 KTQELMNNLDTN
+1475 NTQDLMNNLDTD

-1515 WDELLASNHSFIR
+1515 WDELLSSNHTFIR
-1528 NMTEKLDGGL
+1528 NMTEKLSGGL

>member
-1 MRFFVSLEPGG
+1 M
-12 MAEKIGNRYE
+12 
-22 SSWIT
+22 
-27 YQLLK
+27 
-32 LLDEKILYV
+32 
-41 QVEPLGE
+41 
-48 DEDAVDVIVGNLD
+48 
-61 GSRELHQCKI
+61 
-71 GNVSDNAWSI
+71 
-81 ATLQSK
+81 
-87 ELLAKGFQHILSG
+87 
-100 SKCYKVVSRI
+100 
-110 GFRLLEDICES
+110 
-121 ARNSTESSSDFFEYQ
+121 
-136 IQEISEERRK
+136 
-146 LFSDLCTRL
+146 
-155 GLNASEPDDLD
+155 
-166 KAFQFFKAFE
+166 
-176 ITQFNE
+176 
-182 NDIDNELFT
+182 
-191 LMAEKLIYQPSI
+191 
-203 QLIHFLQTYP
+203 QTYP
-213 AKCEKLR
+213 VKNNKLR
-220 TLITSHSLKTD
+220 IPITTHLLKTD
-231 LEAHQFSFKTYP
+231 LETHRFSFRPSP
-243 SDPNISSVI
+243 SDPHTSSVI
-252 AALNDEFDHSI
+252 ATLNDEFDHSI

-270 QNIQRPEFST
+270 QNIQRPEFNT

-309 KHYVRSGTI
+309 KHYVRFGTI

-398 ANIKIIMAT
+398 TNIKIIMAT

-505 SYGIFTADSEDLFNE
+505 SYGVSTADSEDLFNE

-525 NHSNKLSISSTQLS
+525 NHSNKLSISLTQLS

-594 TRNQQTLLKREH
+594 SRNQQTLLKREH

-640 SLVFSVLRHIENFKF
+640 SLVFSVLRHIENFKA

-670 APNFIRLSC
+670 AHHFIRLSC

-689 SENHYLSDWLEENG
+689 SESHYLSDWLDEDG

-716 SDKAPN
+716 SDKTPN

-731 MNQSPE
+731 VNQSSE

-760 RMQLIKVGTNS
+760 RIQLIKAGTNS

-781 EYPLRALHLLELMCN
+781 QHPLRALYLLELMCD
-796 EEFHASLNS
+796 EEFHARLNS
-805 REEWSDYDTECVE
+805 REKWSDYDTECVE

-833 PFLDQYFSEPINE
+833 PFLDQYFAKPLIEE
-846 DFDTYKWSNEYGT
+846 FDAYKWSEEYAT
-859 REPLE
+859 RTSLE
-864 TFIYKALFILII
+864 TFIYKALFTLIS
-876 KASQHMA
+876 KASQNMA
-883 LQSTELFQLLSPFKK
+883 LKSTELFQLLSPFKK

-912 LNIDI
+912 VYIDI
-917 SYADEAIEWLLDNPN
+917 NYADEVVEWLLDNPAHKLKLAN
-932 DKFKLG
+932 DS
-938 NDFEEPVW
+938 EEPVW
-946 KLAGKLIEKFSPH
+946 KLAGKLIKKYSPH
-959 CSLNNFEHLQDKIYN
+959 CSLNNFELLQDVIYN
-974 SPSDYDLDQ
+974 SPSDYGVDQ

-1007 LPKLDLSRISIQTVR
+1007 LPKLDPSRISNETAQ

-1036 DDLCSKVNSWGGF
+1036 DDFCSKINSWGGI
-1049 VTSPIKTHISNK
+1049 VTSPIRTHISNK
-1061 AWKKLIISDPNK
+1061 AWKKLITSDPNK
-1073 FNANR
+1073 FKANS
-1078 FKKDCA
+1078 FKKDCT

-1109 SLTLPTHIHQDYVD
+1109 SLTLPTHIHQDYID
-1123 ALFSGLSENNIDQV
+1123 ALYSGLSENNLDQV
-1137 PEHLKEHWTPCPIEL
+1137 PEHLKEYWAPCPIDL
-1152 IEQVIDHFTTTDYSR
+1152 IEQVIDHFSTTTYPR
-1167 ELESLLSS
+1167 ELQRLLSG
-1175 RVQLFSPKYI
+1175 RTKLLSPKHI
-1185 ALLEDIAK
+1185 ELLEDIAK
-1193 HSNDPKSNKLNIYRT
+1193 LADDPLPNSLNIHT
-1208 GHSDQLDEIS
+1208 VGHPDKLDEIS
-1218 SKDLFGN
+1218 SHDLFGN

-1231 GRAYRSI
+1231 GSAYRGL
-1238 AQKFWEDQEYAV
+1238 AEKFWDDQEYAV
-1250 SHKYLI
+1250 SHKYII
-1256 ENALKDEH
+1256 ENALNDEH

-1270 TANLLLPMYNYDRNY
+1270 TADLLLPMYNYDRDY

-1294 QKDIRNT
+1294 QKDIRNA

-1309 FNNAFSSEFKEL
+1309 FNNAFSNEFKEP
-1321 FISLVQTMLNSHFE
+1321 FIALVKMMLNSSFQ

-1348 WLFNDLFEVELQQGL
+1348 WLFNDLFEEELQKSL
-1363 ESKNTE
+1363 DSKNQE
-1369 NLLGYASVINQLL
+1369 SLLGYASVITQFL
-1382 GDNTKGYDH
+1382 GDDTKGYDH
-1391 TRLKSVFEILV
+1391 SKMKQIFEILV
-1402 SADNEDVLKKMGSF
+1402 NSKNEEILKKMGRF
-1416 FNQKFWSKQYAKEFF
+1416 FNQKFWSKRYAREFF
-1431 GIYVHSKALNHN
+1431 KMYIQSNALDHN

-1450 IEESSIG
+1450 IEGNSIG

-1462 DLIIIMIQNILKL
+1462 DLIIIMIKNILKL
-1475 KTQELMNNLDTN
+1475 KTQDLMSNLDTD

-1528 NMTEKLDGGL
+1528 NMTEKLDQGL
-1538 LA
+1538 LN